1 MMLSKLSLGEE
12 NARGIIDIAVVIGIV
27 VGLVVVVSVVVSV
40 VIISLQTGKQ
50 ICIDWLVL
58 GNSAVCRRQ
67 SALRVIFDRFQL
79 FIIGTRNGIRFRIW
93 MTVEVHWMTV
103 QESF

>member
-1 MMLSKLSLGEE
+1 MMLSTLSLGGE

-67 SALRVIFDRFQL
+67 SALRIFDRFQL
-79 FIIGTRNGIRFRIW
+79 FIIIIGTRNGIRFRIW
-93 MTVEVHWMTV
+93 N
-103 QESF
+103 FG